1 VRIVL
6 TSSNVMPFFQFVS
19 VFLM

>member
-1 VRIVL
+1 
-6 TSSNVMPFFQFVS
+6 MPFFQFVS